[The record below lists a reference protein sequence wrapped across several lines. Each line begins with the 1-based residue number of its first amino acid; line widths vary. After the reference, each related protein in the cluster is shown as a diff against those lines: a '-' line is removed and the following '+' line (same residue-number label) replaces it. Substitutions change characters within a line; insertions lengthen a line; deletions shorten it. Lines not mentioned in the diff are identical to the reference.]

1 MFRRLILLAVVA
13 AAIPATVS
21 AQSAGGAAPSLAGE
35 WTVDLS
41 AKPDEL
47 YTKPM
52 RLVLNPDGTVSG
64 SFYESEIGSG
74 RWKTDRGRTCASF
87 RTSDG
92 VGPYH
97 SSACLVGDRVEGQT
111 WAEQR
116 NFLFNWN
123 ATRNTG
129 DK

>member
-1 MFRRLILLAVVA
+1 MRRAIALAVLAVA
-13 AAIPATVS
+13 SPLCAASPLDGT
-21 AQSAGGAAPSLAGE
+21 

-41 AKPDEL
+41 VKPDEP

-52 RLVLNPDGTVSG
+52 VLALNADGTVTG
-64 SFYESEIGSG
+64 SFYESTIEAG
-74 RWKTDRGRTCASF
+74 RWKTARGRTCVSF
-87 RTSDG
+87 RTTDG

-97 SSACLVGDRVEGQT
+97 TAACLSDDGKGVTGQT

-123 ATRNTG
+123 AVRA
-129 DK
+129 K

>member
-1 MFRRLILLAVVA
+1 MKHLLALMVLAVSAPA
-13 AAIPATVS
+13 AAETPLDGT
-21 AQSAGGAAPSLAGE
+21 

-41 AKPDEL
+41 GKPAEP

-52 RLVLNPDGTVSG
+52 ILTLNADGTVVG
-64 SFYESEIGSG
+64 SFYESTIEAG
-74 RWKTDRGRTCASF
+74 RWKNDRGRLCISF

-97 SSACLVGDRVEGQT
+97 TSACLTGDSVQGQT

-123 ATRNTG
+123 AVRSRAAA
-129 DK
+129 K